1 MKYNLILSFLFLPV
15 LIFAQG
21 SLLIIGGG
29 SESMDEGAWSTEP
42 YSWAVSQSA
51 NKKVALISFSQA
63 SDWMQNYF
71 TGQCGAVAAKD
82 FKINSQ
88 SLANSQS
95 TYDSLMAYDVLF
107 LKGGDQWNYYDTYQ
121 NTLTH
126 QALQD
131 KFDEGGVI
139 CGTSAGL
146 AVMSQ
151 VIFTAQNGTVY
162 PDECIENP
170 NNQYVSL
177 ENDFLDLFQGYIF
190 DSHFTH
196 RGRAGRLMGFLA
208 NWKLNH
214 NEMIDGIGIDET
226 TTLAI
231 TPEKTGTVYGT
242 GAANFFLPGD
252 TSIYHLDDEMLIV
265 DSLRVMQLLHG
276 CTIDFNSGEV
286 SGFNEDFTPLVAE
299 ENGNYVILASG
310 GDEPNDNTAMLQ
322 EFATQG
328 GGLDDK
334 IIIITSSNQS
344 TAETFKTRLNNLGTN
359 QVQIYSAVA
368 AMSEDADFEQAIKE
382 ADKYLFV
389 NNEFYILENFL
400 SKPGNGSLLTDRI
413 RRDGKIIAFVGDNSR
428 FAGSIVVENY
438 LLNNAAENGSLI
450 FKSGLNLLKT
460 TVVMPKSYQASDMF
474 MNAAAAVPYAMLQN
488 QLRFGVWLTR
498 NNYMKYAPAN
508 QNTYI
513 TSYGTAPAMI
523 LELENTKG
531 GFATKTYADQYE
543 TPAMIAGFENM
554 KIRLI
559 NNPIKIKTGSHISP
573 YSIDELQK
581 GDAFPLQVFPNPVK
595 DILHV
600 NSENQK
606 TVVSLYS
613 ASGQRV
619 YAGDTFATSH
629 YLSLSQIPKGI
640 YLLEA
645 KSEKQTTSTRKISIQ
660 K

>member
-1 MKYNLILSFLFLPV
+1 
-15 LIFAQG
+15 
-21 SLLIIGGG
+21 
-29 SESMDEGAWSTEP
+29 
-42 YSWAVSQSA
+42 
-51 NKKVALISFSQA
+51 
-63 SDWMQNYF
+63 
-71 TGQCGAVAAKD
+71 
-82 FKINSQ
+82 
-88 SLANSQS
+88 
-95 TYDSLMAYDVLF
+95 MAYDILF
-107 LKGGDQWNYYDTYQ
+107 LKGGDQYNYYATYK
-121 NTLTH
+121 NTLTQ

-146 AVMSQ
+146 AVMSE

-170 NNQYVSL
+170 NNQYVNL
-177 ENDFLDLFQGYIF
+177 ENDFLNFFQDHIF

-196 RGRAGRLMGFLA
+196 RGRAGRIMGFMA
-208 NWKLNH
+208 NWKMNR

-226 TTLAI
+226 TALAI

-242 GAANFFLPGD
+242 GAANFYLPGD
-252 TSIYHLDDEMLIV
+252 TSIYHLDNEMLIV

-286 SGFNEDFTPLVAE
+286 SGLNEDFSPLVNE

-310 GDEPNDNTAMLQ
+310 GDEPDDNTAMLQ
-322 EFATQG
+322 ELAQQG

-344 TAETFKTRLNNLGTN
+344 TAETFKARLTNLGAN
-359 QVQIYSAVA
+359 QMEIYSAVA
-368 AMSEDADFEQAIKE
+368 AMSEDPDFEQAIKE
-382 ADKYLFV
+382 ADKFLFV

-400 SKPGNGSLLTDRI
+400 SKPGNGPLLNDRI

-450 FKSGLNLLKT
+450 FKEGLNLLKT
-460 TVVMPKSYQASDMF
+460 TLVMPNSYYASDMF

-488 QLRFGVWLTR
+488 RLRFGVWLTR

-523 LELENTKG
+523 IELENSKG
-531 GFATKTYADQYE
+531 GFASKTYSDQYD

-573 YSIDELQK
+573 FSIDELQK
-581 GDAFPLQVFPNPVK
+581 SDAFPLQVFPNPVR
-595 DILHV
+595 DFLHV
-600 NSENQK
+600 SSENQK

-613 ASGQRV
+613 ASGQRIFNNET
-619 YAGDTFATSH
+619 YATSH
-629 YLSLSQIPKGI
+629 RIGLSQVPAGI

-645 KSEKQTTSTRKISIQ
+645 RNEDHKISTRKISIR